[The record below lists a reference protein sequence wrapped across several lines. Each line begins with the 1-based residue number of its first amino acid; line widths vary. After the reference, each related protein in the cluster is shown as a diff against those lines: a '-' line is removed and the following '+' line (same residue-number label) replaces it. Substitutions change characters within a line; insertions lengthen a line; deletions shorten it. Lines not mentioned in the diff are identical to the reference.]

1 MNTPGQNS
9 NHAPDNAAA
18 PATPAPLDA
27 VARANLKASFSPD
40 TPAEI
45 RDRVLDVVFAV
56 LNGEDDD

>member
-9 NHAPDNAAA
+9 NSTPDDAAA
-18 PATPAPLDA
+18 PATALPDA
-27 VARANLKASFSPD
+27 AARAILKASFSPD

-45 RDRVLDVVFAV
+45 RDRVLSAVFAV